1 MALAQRDHR
10 GDAGEIV
17 AVVSSRRRFER
28 APVDGKPR
36 QAAVV
41 EGDVEDPLDARV
53 HAAQRD
59 LAAALIVQPAV
70 RELQPPAV
78 ERGARREGDQEH
90 EGRATSRGMDI
101 LYPATGPLVKT
112 GERRSGAQTSG
123 ARLFRLRMAC

>member
-1 MALAQRDHR
+1 MGSR
-10 GDAGEIV
+10 GRRP
-17 AVVSSRRRFER
+17 SSKVTSKTPWTRVFT
-28 APVDGKPR
+28 PR
-36 QAAVV
+36 K
-41 EGDVEDPLDARV
+41 
-53 HAAQRD
+53 RD